1 MSLKHAILGL
11 LNIQPMTGY
20 DLKHLAFDNTVSHFW
35 QADQAQIYRT
45 LDKMEAEGLVIS
57 QLEIQTDRPNR
68 RVYHITP
75 LGTDSLIAW
84 LKQPQSPPVYREPFL
99 VQMFF
104 GYLLDDREVLKHL
117 DDHIAHHRGNLA
129 EYQRIQMPRSDEANT
144 KRKQTFWRLTL
155 ELGMAL
161 EKTYVDW
168 LEKCQAT
175 IENAG

>member
-20 DLKHLAFDNTVSHFW
+20 DLKHLAFDSTVSHFW

-45 LDKMEAEGLVIS
+45 LDKLEEEGLLTS

-75 LGTDSLIAW
+75 TGRDELMRW
-84 LKQPQSPPVYREPFL
+84 LKEPQSPPVYREPFL

-104 GYLLDDREVLKHL
+104 GYLLDDQDILQHL
-117 DDHIAHHRGNLA
+117 DDHIAHHQSNLA
-129 EYQRIQMPRSDEANT
+129 KYQHIQISPSDETNI

-168 LEKCQAT
+168 LEKCKAT
-175 IENAG
+175 IQNGG